1 MVPLLDSLDWVLV
14 VKVVMDGCGDG
25 LVENLET
32 DGCGDG
38 CVEILGE
45 ADSCGDGCVEILE
58 VYEFLEEILKEVH
71 VLSIVETLADWNK
84 FI

>member
-1 MVPLLDSLDWVLV
+1 
-14 VKVVMDGCGDG
+14 MDGCGDG

-45 ADSCGDGCVEILE
+45 ADSCGDGCFEILGEADGCGDGCVKILE
-58 VYEFLEEILKEVH
+58 VCEFLEEILEEVR
-71 VLSIVETLADWNK
+71 VLSIVETLAD
-84 FI
+84 